1 MFIPH
6 LEIALIIKRN
16 FVQIL
21 RIFENLSPFSNQKP
35 LSFYE
40 EGSYI
45 YIKCKLMCKWNLHI
59 KIECGGEK

>member
-21 RIFENLSPFSNQKP
+21 RIFENLSPFSNQKL

-45 YIKCKLMCKWNLHI
+45 YKVYPQNKYDRFI
-59 KIECGGEK
+59 